1 MDMVTVLDLS
11 PLAHLTGEQFYQL
24 CVVNRDISLKRTAKG
39 ELVIVAPVGGENR
52 TGDGKSKL
60 DSVLAIHP

>member
-1 MDMVTVLDLS
+1 MEMIALDLS

-24 CVVNRDISLKRTAKG
+24 CVVVNRDISLKRTAKG